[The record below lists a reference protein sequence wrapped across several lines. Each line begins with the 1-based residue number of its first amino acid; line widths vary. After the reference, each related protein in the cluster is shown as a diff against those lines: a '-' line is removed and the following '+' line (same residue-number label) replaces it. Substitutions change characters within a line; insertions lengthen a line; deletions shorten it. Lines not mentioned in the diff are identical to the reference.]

1 MAMFRIS
8 RSLFLDLPRGF
19 CVLQESG
26 EGGGETLKI
35 SRKQKDKTEEP
46 GLYFWIEEGLEQPDR
61 HGALDLLLREVK
73 EAAGFPVRSIPF
85 PENPACGFI
94 HTHLEI
100 KYKEKTQIV
109 HHVYVALD
117 GRDGYR
123 VTIRGGFAHP
133 PTEKEKEAGFYED
146 LLAVTGSVIIKG
158 KKFSLNGLTP
168 QLLAQN
174 FQLDASTEMMVVDY
188 TPDVTV
194 KWQNEGS
201 LPTCSSISLDIPEG
215 YRRLMDEDG
224 DDKDHLEETIV
235 KDQHQNEDG
244 EPDYSFRCVL
254 RKGLAVHKN
263 PDNRMTPEELV
274 DALWDSPEL
283 CIWQKIFRFPGIP
296 HCLFGRDTFAFKL
309 FGKVFHTHYLNTLL
323 VFPNHCLMLLTAS
336 STDQEGQLDSGLQM
350 LDDMLA
356 ILRAARYEGRPMVIG
371 DMTDEHREELLK
383 VEDVAG
389 EETVDVTPDW
399 GKRRRFRM
407 DF

>member
-19 CVLQESG
+19 YILQESG
-26 EGGGETLKI
+26 EDGSETLKI
-35 SRKQKDKTEEP
+35 SRKQKEKAEEP
-46 GLYFWIEEGLEQPDR
+46 GLFYWIEEAFEQP
-61 HGALDLLLREVK
+61 GMPSALDLLLREVK
-73 EAAGFPVRSIPF
+73 ESAGFPVRTIPF
-85 PENPACGFI
+85 PENSASGFI

-117 GRDGYR
+117 GKDGYR
-123 VTIRGGFAHP
+123 VTIRSGFAHP
-133 PTEKEKEAGFYED
+133 PKEKGKEVEFYED

-158 KKFSLNGLTP
+158 KKISLDGLTP
-168 QLLAQN
+168 QLLAQS
-174 FQLDASTEMMVVDY
+174 FQPDASTEMMVIDY
-188 TPDVTV
+188 TPDVTI
-194 KWQNEGS
+194 KWQDEGS
-201 LPTCSSISLDIPEG
+201 LPICSSISLDIPEG

-224 DDKDHLEETIV
+224 DDTNHLEETIV
-235 KDQHQNEDG
+235 RDQHQDEED
-244 EPDYSFRCVL
+244 ETDFSFKCTL

-263 PDNRMTPEELV
+263 PDCRMTPEELV

-283 CIWQKIFRFPGIP
+283 SIWQKNFRFPEIP

-309 FGKVFHTHYLNTLL
+309 FGKVFHTHHLNSLL
-323 VFPNHCLMLLTAS
+323 VLPNHCLMILTAS
-336 STDQEGQLDSGLQM
+336 STDQEGQLDFGLQM
-350 LDDMLA
+350 LGNVLA
-356 ILRAARYEGRPMVIG
+356 ILRSVRYEGRPMVIG